1 MMHPE
6 RVQQLIAAGLPCEH
20 LQVSGDGHHF
30 EALIVSASFAGRNR
44 VQRQQL
50 VNRILQQ
57 HFDSGELHAL
67 SMKTQTPAEW
77 RDASRG

>member
-6 RVQQLIAAGLPCEH
+6 RVQELIAAGLPCEQ

-67 SMKTQTPAEW
+67 SMKTQTPEEW
-77 RDASRG
+77 RSVRRG

>member
-6 RVQQLIAAGLPCEH
+6 RVHQLIASGLPCEH

-30 EALIVSASFAGRNR
+30 EALIVSERFAGRNR
-44 VQRQQL
+44 VHRQQL

-67 SMKTQTPAEW
+67 SMKTQTPEEW
-77 RDASRG
+77 RNASRG